1 MSASAFPGKKAENMQ
16 FESIY
21 YLPKIY
27 INWHQ
32 LVLCLE
38 EVNKVVAAVVQTYTN
53 PHHTHLESQPGIDRS
68 QN

>member
-1 MSASAFPGKKAENMQ
+1 MQ

-27 INWHQ
+27 INGHQ